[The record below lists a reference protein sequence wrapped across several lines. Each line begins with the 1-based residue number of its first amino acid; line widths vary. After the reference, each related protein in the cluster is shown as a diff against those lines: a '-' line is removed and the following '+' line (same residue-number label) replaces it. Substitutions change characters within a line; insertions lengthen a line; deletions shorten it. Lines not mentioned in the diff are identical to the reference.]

1 MTDLPSNIKLRRNLS
16 VNIIPN
22 QISSNL
28 EGLNHQ
34 NAGAGAAAAGEE
46 KSRDGEGRKGEA
58 EGQEGRD
65 VRELREKPFMHQKP
79 SLEKVSN
86 LDSPS
91 PCPTHPNAPQPSNR
105 RKDKL
110 ADFSAKFK
118 EIHTVDSQD
127 SGEEEQEGAANELYA
142 NSRNNFG
149 KFRIRVPKSNTI
161 IPFSSIK
168 ECKKVQNCTIDAEF
182 GKSVDRAV
190 RSKYKLDWEHT

>member
-34 NAGAGAAAAGEE
+34 NAAAGEE

-79 SLEKVSN
+79 SLEKISN
-86 LDSPS
+86 LDSPSPSPS
-91 PCPTHPNAPQPSNR
+91 PCPTHPNAPQQSNC

-118 EIHTVDSQD
+118 
-127 SGEEEQEGAANELYA
+127 
-142 NSRNNFG
+142 
-149 KFRIRVPKSNTI
+149 
-161 IPFSSIK
+161 
-168 ECKKVQNCTIDAEF
+168 
-182 GKSVDRAV
+182 
-190 RSKYKLDWEHT
+190 